1 MRLKKLY
8 LILLTLSSILS
19 YCQDDEYEKLLSY
32 SDCKKQQN
40 LSLEK
45 RLSNYPFNKAKEI
58 KIISFTNINIIRDS
72 LIVETQDEIPKT
84 NGKIDLSK
92 VKEIETL
99 TSSDIDELSD
109 IFYNFGYKENPKIQ
123 VNIKCYEPRN
133 AILFLNEKGEI
144 FEYIEIC
151 FECKKT
157 VESSKKI
164 SLGEMCNQKL
174 EMIKQIFKKRN
185 IKFGIIDEKQP

>member
-58 KIISFTNINIIRDS
+58 KIISFTNIIIIRDS

-133 AILFLNEKGEI
+133 AILFLNEKEEI